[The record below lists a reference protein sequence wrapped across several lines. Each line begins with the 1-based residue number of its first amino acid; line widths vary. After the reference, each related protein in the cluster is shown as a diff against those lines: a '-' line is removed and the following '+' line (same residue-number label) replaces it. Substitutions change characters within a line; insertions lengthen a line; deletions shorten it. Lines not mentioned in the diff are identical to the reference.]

1 MQAGYLR
8 RRCRRHAFTLIE
20 IMIVIVIIGMIAGL
34 VGPPL
39 IKKFVEA
46 KREAAKT
53 QLMLLKNACKDYYL
67 DLSEFP
73 RDLDDLVISP
83 GNSKW
88 DGPYLDKEKVPLDP
102 WGQPYQ
108 YQNPGRHG
116 DVDLFSFGDDRAQG
130 GEGKN
135 ADITSWE

>member
-1 MQAGYLR
+1 MQQIPP
-8 RRCRRHAFTLIE
+8 RRHGRRHPFTLIE

-39 IKKFVEA
+39 IKKFVQA
-46 KREAAKT
+46 KRETAKT
-53 QLMLLKNACKDYYL
+53 QIMLLKNACKDFYL
-67 DLSEFP
+67 DMSEFP
-73 RDLDDLVISP
+73 RGLDDLVTSP
-83 GNSKW
+83 GNPKW
-88 DGPYLDKEKVPLDP
+88 DGPYLDKGKVPLDP

-108 YQNPGRHG
+108 YQSPGGHG
-116 DVDLFSFGDDRAQG
+116 DVDIYSFGDDRAQG

>member
-1 MQAGYLR
+1 MQITS
-8 RRCRRHAFTLIE
+8 RRCGCRRYPFTLIE

-34 VGPPL
+34 VGPAL
-39 IKKFVEA
+39 IQNLVKA
-46 KREAAKT
+46 KRETAKT
-53 QLMLLKNACKDYYL
+53 QITLLKNACKDYYL
-67 DLSEFP
+67 DMSEFP
-73 RDLDDLVISP
+73 RDLEDLVHSP

-88 DGPYLDKEKVPLDP
+88 DGPYLDPAKVPMDP

-108 YQNPGRHG
+108 YQSPGSHG
-116 DVDLFSFGDDRAQG
+116 DVDLFSFGEDKAQG

>member
-1 MQAGYLR
+1 MQPRYLR

-34 VGPPL
+34 VGPAL
-39 IKKFVEA
+39 IQNLVKAKVET
-46 KREAAKT
+46 AKT
-53 QLMLLKNACKDYYL
+53 QITLLKNACKDYYL
-67 DLSEFP
+67 DMSEFP
-73 RDLDDLVISP
+73 RSLDDLVSSP
-83 GNSKW
+83 GNPKW
-88 DGPYLDKEKVPLDP
+88 DGPYLDPAKVPVDP

-108 YQNPGRHG
+108 YQCPGSHG
-116 DVDLFSFGDDRAQG
+116 DVDLFSFGNDKAQG

>member
-1 MQAGYLR
+1 MDSSRGR
-8 RRCRRHAFTLIE
+8 RGCRRGRFTLIE

-34 VGPPL
+34 VGPALIQNL
-39 IKKFVEA
+39 IKA

-53 QLMLLKNACKDYYL
+53 QITLLKNACKDYYL

-73 RDLDDLVISP
+73 RQLEDLVSNP
-83 GNSKW
+83 GNPKW
-88 DGPYLDKEKVPLDP
+88 DGPYLDPPKVPVDP

-108 YQNPGRHG
+108 YECPGRHG
-116 DVDLFSFGDDRAQG
+116 DIDLYSFGEDKASG
-130 GEGKN
+130 GEGKS

>member
-1 MQAGYLR
+1 MHPAPLR
-8 RRCRRHAFTLIE
+8 RRGRRQAFTLIE

-39 IKKFVEA
+39 IRKFVEA
-46 KREAAKT
+46 KRETAKT
-53 QLMLLKNACKDYYL
+53 QITLLKNACKDYYL
-67 DLSEFP
+67 DMSEFP
-73 RDLDDLVISP
+73 RDLQDLVVSP
-83 GNSKW
+83 GNAKW
-88 DGPYLDKEKVPLDP
+88 DGPYLDPPKVPLDP

-108 YQNPGRHG
+108 YQCPGRHG
-116 DVDLFSFGDDRAQG
+116 DVDISSYGDDRSPG

>member
-1 MQAGYLR
+1 MEWIRNRRRLR
-8 RRCRRHAFTLIE
+8 RHSFTLIE
-20 IMIVIVIIGMIAGL
+20 IMIVIVIIGMIVGM

-39 IKKFVEA
+39 IQKLGKA
-46 KREAAKT
+46 QREAAKT
-53 QLMLLKNACKDYYL
+53 QITLLKNACKDYYM

-73 RDLDDLVISP
+73 RTLDDLVTSS

-88 DGPYLDKEKVPLDP
+88 DGPYLDPAKVPVDP

-108 YQNPGRHG
+108 FDSPGRHG
-116 DVDLFSFGDDRAQG
+116 DVDIYSFGRDKSSG

>member
-1 MQAGYLR
+1 MQALR
-8 RRCRRHAFTLIE
+8 GCRRGRRQGFTLIE

-34 VGPPL
+34 VGPAL
-39 IKKFVEA
+39 IQNLVKA
-46 KREAAKT
+46 KRETAKT
-53 QLMLLKNACKDYYL
+53 QLTLLKNACKDYYL

-73 RDLDDLVISP
+73 RDLDDLVTSP

-88 DGPYLDKEKVPLDP
+88 DGPYLDPAKVPVDP

-108 YQNPGRHG
+108 YQHPGRHG
-116 DVDLFSFGDDRAQG
+116 DVDIYSFGEDKAQG